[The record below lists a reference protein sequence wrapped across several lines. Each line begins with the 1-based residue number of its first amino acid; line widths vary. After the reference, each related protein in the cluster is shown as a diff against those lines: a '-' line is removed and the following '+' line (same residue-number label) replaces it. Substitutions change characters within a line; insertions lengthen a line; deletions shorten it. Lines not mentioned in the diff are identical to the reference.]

1 MKVKFAGNLLHIW
14 AKPLEIEGI
23 VHQLSHKSPECT
35 LGAGGAHII
44 DVYYL
49 KKKQIKKKRE
59 KWGGGSAQ
67 DQVFQALLFCI
78 NYAQYL
84 TGIHFFF

>member
-49 KKKQIKKKRE
+49 KKKKKQIKKKR
-59 KWGGGSAQ
+59 
-67 DQVFQALLFCI
+67 QVNIWEGMKRKQRV
-78 NYAQYL
+78 
-84 TGIHFFF
+84 